1 MLNMLDQN
9 YTKLGNSMNGRG
21 NFFCAAPW
29 ATLYYHGNKAS
40 VCHARVDKFEMG
52 PREFLDS
59 DYLKNLKK
67 QFINGEVPS
76 NCISCV
82 IKENMSLKSTRQAIL
97 GYLDKNK
104 IPLSDFTVETSS
116 KIIRLELRANNLC
129 NFKCRFCNSENSS
142 LIEEEHEIY
151 PILEQYN
158 PNRLKDEKKTYDINL
173 TELKNLALTN
183 LKVLC
188 ITGGEPFL
196 IKSYYDYMDFLIEQ
210 DVSKNITLEIY
221 TNCSVYNP
229 KFIERMLKFGQVNF
243 VMSLDGVGKSAS
255 YINLS
260 NKVDKFFVY
269 QLLQTNFIK
278 SYFNNE
284 LTGSTIKN
292 LGLSS
297 IRNTPSPI
305 PPSLAEQT
313 AIATAL
319 SDADGLITGLEKLIA
334 KKRNIKQG
342 AMQQLLQPKEGWEVK
357 KLGEIS
363 QIYTGKK
370 NNQDKVENGKY
381 PFFVR
386 SKTIESINSYSFDG
400 EAILIPGE
408 GNIGSIFHYING
420 KFDYHQRV
428 YKISDFNDK
437 YSGKYIYRYITEHF
451 GKHAMQNS
459 VKATVDS
466 LRLPTFQVFEIPFPP
481 SKEEQTRIA
490 TILSDM
496 DTELSALEQKLE
508 KYKKVKLGMM
518 QELLTGKTRLV

>member
-40 VCHARVDKFEMG
+40 VCHASVDKFEMG

-255 YINLS
+255 YIRH
-260 NKVDKFFVY
+260 
-269 QLLQTNFIK
+269 
-278 SYFNNE
+278 
-284 LTGSTIKN
+284 GTIWKN
-292 LGLSS
+292 V
-297 IRNTPSPI
+297 
-305 PPSLAEQT
+305 
-313 AIATAL
+313 
-319 SDADGLITGLEKLIA
+319 EKNV
-334 KKRNIKQG
+334 NIF
-342 AMQQLLQPKEGWEVK
+342 L
-357 KLGEIS
+357 KL
-363 QIYTGKK
+363 
-370 NNQDKVENGKY
+370 
-381 PFFVR
+381 P
-386 SKTIESINSYSFDG
+386 INSYYNIAVSAYTLLDLQNIADFLYSLYERNQNIQTKTYSVIYPTALTALVLNERTRKIAISNIDYAIKKLKPTNFDV
-400 EAILIPGE
+400 L
-408 GNIGSIFHYING
+408 
-420 KFDYHQRV
+420 
-428 YKISDFNDK
+428 
-437 YSGKYIYRYITEHF
+437 T
-451 GKHAMQNS
+451 
-459 VKATVDS
+459 
-466 LRLPTFQVFEIPFPP
+466 
-481 SKEEQTRIA
+481 
-490 TILSDM
+490 
-496 DTELSALEQKLE
+496 TELIKIKGLLKTEPVNIKNWNEFVKYTSILDKIRSENFEEVFNCKLTE
-508 KYKKVKLGMM
+508 S
-518 QELLTGKTRLV
+518 